1 MANFLAISAA
11 GKAILRLLEN
21 ANQTAT
27 GEVFAGAH
35 FDLFS
40 PGDFQNPVHFVNK
53 TDVGASLYLYRVG
66 LNAARRNPGMQPAAD
81 RRQVRYHLPLDLY
94 YLLTPWATSPDMA
107 QRILG
112 WAMSILNQ
120 NAFLP
125 AALLN
130 SVGPEKEIFRTNES
144 LEIIFDPLP
153 LADMALL
160 WEQLKDNRAMASVS
174 YLARV
179 VIIESEVAIKDDRLV
194 QTRQF
199 DGAVID

>member
-1 MANFLAISAA
+1 MANYLAISTA

-21 ANQTAT
+21 ANKTEA
-27 GEVFAGAH
+27 GEIFTGAH

-40 PGDFQNPVHFVNK
+40 PADFQNPLHFVNK
-53 TDVGASLYLYRVG
+53 TDIGASLYLYRVG
-66 LNAARRNPGMQPAAD
+66 LNATRRNPGFQPAPD

-94 YLLTPWATSPDMA
+94 YLLTPWASSPEVV

-112 WAMSILNQ
+112 WAMSVLNQ

-125 AALLN
+125 ASLLN
-130 SVGPEKEIFRTNES
+130 SIGPEKEVFRANES

-160 WEQLKDNRAMASVS
+160 WEQLKDNRSMASVS

-179 VIIESEVAIKDDRLV
+179 VIIESEVAVSENRLV

-199 DGAVID
+199 DGSVIE